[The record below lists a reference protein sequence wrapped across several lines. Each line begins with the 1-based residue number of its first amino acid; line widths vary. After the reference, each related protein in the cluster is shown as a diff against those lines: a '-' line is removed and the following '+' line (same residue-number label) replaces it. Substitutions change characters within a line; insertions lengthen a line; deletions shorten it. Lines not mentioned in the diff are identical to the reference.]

1 MDEIRAVAGPIVQ
14 RYFEKVEQ
22 EREAARVAEE
32 AEQQRKRDMA
42 EAAKQ
47 SALAMENAENDRDAE
62 MTDANETPKEGEV
75 EEK

>member
-62 MTDANETPKEGEV
+62 MTDANEAPKEGE